1 MQKRRERGGGRKS
14 AIPGEL
20 SSLLRFNVDRL
31 TRAGSTPGRVSSP
44 HSLQEVISTT
54 ICPDVL
60 CNQAKYTNNTKLP
73 STNLFKKNQQVK
85 PSIFFF
91 LITANL
97 SPM

>member
-54 ICPDVL
+54 AQMSYV
-60 CNQAKYTNNTKLP
+60 TKQNIRITQNYQVPTSL
-73 STNLFKKNQQVK
+73 KKINK
-85 PSIFFF
+85 LNHLFFF
-91 LITANL
+91 F
-97 SPM
+97 